1 MSMSKFL
8 LSWGMVLAYIVF
20 NSFGALIIKYKINEM
35 GTIQLSSFRFVMKYF
50 YELIKSPLIICGI
63 FSIFI
68 SAFVWMVALS
78 RMQISIAYPV
88 AVGLNFIV
96 VVTVALI
103 FFKEHLSVEKIIGIV
118 LIFISVFLISR

>member
-20 NSFGALIIKYKINEM
+20 NSVGALIIKYKINEM
-35 GTIQLSSFRFVMKYF
+35 GTIQFSSSRFVIKYF

-78 RMQISIAYPV
+78 RLQISIAYPV

>member
-1 MSMSKFL
+1 MSTSKFL
-8 LSWGMVLAYIVF
+8 LSWGMVLAYILF

-35 GTIQLSSFRFVMKYF
+35 GTIQFSSFRFVIKYF

-78 RMQISIAYPV
+78 RLQISIAYPV

-103 FFKEHLSVEKIIGIV
+103 FFKEHLSAEKIIGIV

>member
-1 MSMSKFL
+1 MSTSKFL

-35 GTIQLSSFRFVMKYF
+35 GTIQLSSYRFVIKYF

-96 VVTVALI
+96 VVTFALI

>member
-1 MSMSKFL
+1 MSTSKFL

-35 GTIQLSSFRFVMKYF
+35 GTIQLGSFRFVIKYF
-50 YELIKSPLIICGI
+50 YELVKSPLIICGI

-78 RMQISIAYPV
+78 RLQISIAYPV
-88 AVGLNFIV
+88 AVGLNFVV

-103 FFKEHLSVEKIIGIV
+103 FFREHLSVEKIIGIV

>member
-1 MSMSKFL
+1 MSTSKFL
-8 LSWGMVLAYIVF
+8 LSWGMVLAYILL

-35 GTIQLSSFRFVMKYF
+35 GTIQLSSFRFVIKYF

-78 RMQISIAYPV
+78 RLQISIAYPV